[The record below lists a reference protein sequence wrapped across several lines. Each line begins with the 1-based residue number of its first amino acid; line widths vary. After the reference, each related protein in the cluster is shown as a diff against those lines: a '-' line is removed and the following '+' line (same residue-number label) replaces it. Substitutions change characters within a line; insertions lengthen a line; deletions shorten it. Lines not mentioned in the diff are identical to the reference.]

1 MGLDHVIIEAV
12 EEFVATPWVYL
23 ALFAIAKLD
32 GFFPVVPSETLV
44 ITLGVFAASNSEPN
58 ILIIIAVAAVGAFAG
73 DHISYFIGRKS
84 GPRIMAKVK
93 PGSRTQKAYDR
104 VGHMLE
110 KRGGLVLI
118 SARYIPGGRTAAT
131 LTTGATRYP
140 LRNFSKYDAI
150 AAISWATYSA
160 LIGYIGGAAFEENPL
175 RGLAMGLGLA
185 LAITIGHEVIRVL
198 YERRKHRRAGLSAA
212 GGGSDSDSGR
222 VDGSDDEPEAVPPAG
237 ASAS

>member
-1 MGLDHVIIEAV
+1 MDHAILEAV

-23 ALFAIAKLD
+23 ALLAITKID

-44 ITLGVFAASNSEPN
+44 ITLGVFAASNAEPN
-58 ILIIIAVAAVGAFAG
+58 IVLVIIVAAIGAFAG

-93 PGSRTQKAYDR
+93 PGSRTRKAYDN
-104 VGHMLE
+104 VGAMLE

-118 SARYIPGGRTAAT
+118 TARYIPGGRTAAT
-131 LTTGATRYP
+131 LTTGATKYP
-140 LRNFSKYDAI
+140 LRSFSRYDAV
-150 AAISWATYSA
+150 AALSWATYSA

-185 LAITIGHEVIRVL
+185 LAITAAHEGVRAL
-198 YERRKHRRAGLSAA
+198 FERRKRRV
-212 GGGSDSDSGR
+212 GGGAEA
-222 VDGSDDEPEAVPPAG
+222 DEGAGEADVPAPM
-237 ASAS
+237 S